1 MTTKFLPLLRRDL
14 ADSWRGTL
22 GWSLGFIAAIL
33 LYVPVYSS
41 LAAQDIG
48 IQDLIDT
55 LPAGFTTTLGFE
67 DLTSGAGYVQATF
80 FGLIGFAL
88 MIIAATLWSSAAIAG
103 DEESGSLELTLAH
116 GVSRVQVMVERS
128 LAVIVRLSWLAAISA
143 LLLLALN
150 DSSGIDLEPAHILG
164 ACLALL
170 GLGILTA
177 SVGLAVG
184 AITGRRAYASA
195 GAAAIA
201 LLGYVLNS
209 VGNQSTDL
217 EWLHT
222 ISPFALAYGNSPLS
236 NGADWSSLGI
246 LYGIAVIALVIG
258 TIVFTRRDVSA

>member
-1 MTTKFLPLLRRDL
+1 
-14 ADSWRGTL
+14 
-22 GWSLGFIAAIL
+22 
-33 LYVPVYSS
+33 
-41 LAAQDIG
+41 
-48 IQDLIDT
+48 
-55 LPAGFTTTLGFE
+55 
-67 DLTSGAGYVQATF
+67 
-80 FGLIGFAL
+80 
-88 MIIAATLWSSAAIAG
+88 
-103 DEESGSLELTLAH
+103 
-116 GVSRVQVMVERS
+116 
-128 LAVIVRLSWLAAISA
+128 

-170 GLGILTA
+170 GLGTLAA

-209 VGNQSTDL
+209 VGNQSADL